1 MDESVFQELQLRFN
15 IEYWLEPLAPIT
27 FETQFVPIGAEEARL
42 FIACYTHLQVNKLPR
57 EELPQELQRP
67 LSALQARLEAC
78 VASVRGHESEAERV
92 FVKGSPRSAKDATIV
107 TPEFAAQFDKAC
119 AALAA
124 AEGAAALVDDR
135 KVALMLDV
143 ATQQLSVGARE
154 QVF

>member
-1 MDESVFQELQLRFN
+1 MDESIFQELQLRFN

-92 FVKGSPRSAKDATIV
+92 FVKGSPRSAKETTIV
-107 TPEFAAQFDKAC
+107 NRVRHWHWHLPLRLSLP
-119 AALAA
+119 LAT
-124 AEGAAALVDDR
+124 R
-135 KVALMLDV
+135 CQHWC
-143 ATQQLSVGARE
+143 QQ
-154 QVF
+154 